1 MMQMTGQTRPAGP
14 AELRGAGGLAV
25 RMLTTAV
32 DCARQRDAARANVV
46 LGFERDA
53 TAHPELREVVAV
65 DRDMLEMRMRAR
77 VRGLIERVIDLAL
90 RIADLARL
98 SARRGAPE
106 AGELERVCRLG
117 AVTAVTA
124 RNMLA
129 AEGSAREPLA
139 EVLEELLLRAEI
151 SAARAARQ
159 LERGSVACLAS

>member
-1 MMQMTGQTRPAGP
+1 MEMTDHRGPAGP
-14 AELRGAGGLAV
+14 ADLRGAGGLAV

-53 TAHPELREVVAV
+53 TAHPELRDVIAV

-117 AVTAVTA
+117 AVTAGTA
-124 RNMLA
+124 RNLLA
-129 AEGSAREPLA
+129 AAGSAREPLA
-139 EVLEELLLRAEI
+139 DVLEELLLRAEI

-159 LERGSVACLAS
+159 LERGRVACLAS